1 MKSVTFSDIVGA
13 PRFQLCGLSP
23 LTAYGLTLAIGMPLL
38 VLALRAFDPDAPL
51 AAIVLPVLAG
61 LALPLGAAAPG
72 RLDVGTRFDA
82 RHMRVTL
89 DASLTALGFHA
100 MSTSPDR
107 IRYLKAGASPWR
119 AHSVSV
125 RIHPNSLEI
134 VGPIPTLHR
143 LQALLTGPAAAAPTP
158 APLPPDH
165 SYLESVAATLQISDN
180 AGRVAGMAE

>member
-38 VLALRAFDPDAPL
+38 VLALRAFDPNAPL

-61 LALPLGAAAPG
+61 LALPLGARAPG

-82 RHMRVTL
+82 RHLRITL
-89 DASLTALGFHA
+89 DASLTALGYHT
-100 MSTSPDR
+100 MSASSDR

-125 RIHPNSLEI
+125 RIHPHSLEI
-134 VGPIPTLHR
+134 VGPIPTLRR
-143 LQALLTGPAAAAPTP
+143 LQALLTGPAAAPRAPV
-158 APLPPDH
+158 AAHADH
-165 SYLESVAATLQISDN
+165 SLRESVAGITQISDN